1 MKKYGDDVLNVLGA
15 INGRLSQLES
25 TTHRLE
31 RVMTEFKGE
40 SEMNQSALGSR
51 FLTVEKQLTEVSR
64 SFLNLRRA
72 LKHPLHSGFCPFVL
86 ICCLVLHLD
95 LVARRGSL
103 CGNKLSGRHLS
114 HAKNALSILSLM

>member
-1 MKKYGDDVLNVLGA
+1 MKKYGDDVLNVLGS

-31 RVMTEFKGE
+31 RVMADFKGE

-51 FLTVEKQLTEVSR
+51 FLTVEKQLTEVSC
-64 SFLNLRRA
+64 SFSNLRTA
-72 LKHPLHSGFCPFVL
+72 LKHPLHSKFCSFVL
-86 ICCLVLHLD
+86 ICYLVLHRN

-103 CGNKLSGRHLS
+103 MWQLSGRHLS
-114 HAKNALSILSLM
+114 DVKMH

>member
-1 MKKYGDDVLNVLGA
+1 MKKYGDDVLNVLGS

-31 RVMTEFKGE
+31 RVMAEFKGE

-51 FLTVEKQLTEVSR
+51 FSIVEKQLTEVRR

-72 LKHPLHSGFCPFVL
+72 L
-86 ICCLVLHLD
+86 
-95 LVARRGSL
+95 
-103 CGNKLSGRHLS
+103 
-114 HAKNALSILSLM
+114 